1 MDGRDFEDLVVG
13 HRIRYTKEDIY
24 RIAGQLLN
32 LIEVL
37 HDNNV
42 VHQDIRLPNV
52 IVKRNMEL
60 ALIDFGLARFIDG
73 REYVPQIDYWYLGD
87 FLIHLYYTSYE
98 STNDEDKAWYEEL
111 DLSTNK
117 EIFLKKLMGIEEEYD
132 NIQQI
137 KEQLG
142 KIKTENN
149 NIK

>member
-13 HRIRYTKEDIY
+13 DRIRYTKEDIY

-73 REYVPQIDYWYLGD
+73 REYVPQIDY
-87 FLIHLYYTSYE
+87 FENLI
-98 STNDEDKAWYEEL
+98 ED
-111 DLSTNK
+111 
-117 EIFLKKLMGIEEEYD
+117 IF
-132 NIQQI
+132 
-137 KEQLG
+137 
-142 KIKTENN
+142 NN
-149 NIK
+149 E

>member
-1 MDGRDFEDLVVG
+1 
-13 HRIRYTKEDIY
+13 
-24 RIAGQLLN
+24 
-32 LIEVL
+32 
-37 HDNNV
+37 
-42 VHQDIRLPNV
+42 
-52 IVKRNMEL
+52 MEL
-60 ALIDFGLARFIDG
+60 VLIDFGLARFIDG

-111 DLSTNK
+111 DLSTNE